1 MVKKP
6 VKIILIAVGVI
17 FVMNSIA
24 TKVIYDMAFKR
35 YDPSEPIEYLTD
47 ERFTDLVEN
56 RRELDITSGKDT
68 IKAYAYDV
76 AEDKGI
82 VVIAPGVNA
91 GADDFI
97 PVIGTFTDEG
107 YDVLAFDPTG
117 STGSTGKSMKGYS
130 QEIKDL
136 EAVLATV
143 DTDYPGEDVYLFGH
157 SRGAFTVC
165 TQLESDEDI
174 KAAVAISA
182 HNSAMDAIMAL
193 STRYVGKFANLNYPA
208 LWCYQAI
215 LFGPKTVNIHATDLL
230 DNSDV
235 PVMIVQGSDDNSA
248 PAGEY
253 SLYSHRSE
261 IKDDSDVIYFYSDL
275 EDSNGHT
282 DIIFDED
289 EDGVNSELMDSVLD
303 FFEEASGS

>member
-1 MVKKP
+1 MKKP
-6 VKIILIAVGVI
+6 VKIILIAAGVI

-24 TKVIYDMAFKR
+24 TKIIYDMAFKR
-35 YDPSEPIEYLTD
+35 YDPAEPIEYLSD
-47 ERFTDLVEN
+47 DRFTDLVN
-56 RRELDITSGKDT
+56 CRQELSIASGKDT
-68 IKAYAYDV
+68 IKAYAYDT
-76 AEDKGI
+76 ENEKGM

-97 PVIGTFTDEG
+97 PVVNTFKNEG

-136 EAVLATV
+136 EVVLEYV
-143 DTDYPGEDVYLFGH
+143 DTEYPGEDLYLFGH

-165 TQLESDEDI
+165 TALEADEDI
-174 KAAVAISA
+174 KAAVAIGA
-182 HNSAMDAIMAL
+182 HNTAMDAIMAL
-193 STRYVGKFANLNYPA
+193 STRYVGKVANLNYPA

-215 LFGPKTVNIHATDLL
+215 LFGPKTVNLRATDLL
-230 DNSDV
+230 DESDV
-235 PVMIVQGSDDNSA
+235 PVMIVQGSEDKSA

-253 SLYSHRSE
+253 SLYSHRDE
-261 IKDDSDVIYFYSDL
+261 ITEDDVIYYYSDL

-289 EDGVNSELMDSVLD
+289 EDGVNTPMMQSVLD
-303 FFEEASGS
+303 FFEEASGV